1 MPKGAL
7 LDWMILSR
15 IPLIV
20 VGGSDLR
27 SVSFKLANR
36 GDVFGEHHFLFN
48 VLLPLLSALQL
59 GGEDINRK
67 YCSTNAALQ
76 FAGVVPSLSLSLSDI
91 PHFREIFLA
100 AFFPCAEESYG
111 RREGGRRGVT
121 WPGFLH
127 LRRSIL
133 CPVCFES
140 ILYISP
146 CLTLEVL
153 YRSKHEFIL
162 WT

>member
-48 VLLPLLSALQL
+48 MLLHLLSALPL

-76 FAGVVPSLSLSLSDI
+76 FAGVVPSLSLSRISHILGRYFSL
-91 PHFREIFLA
+91 HFSPVPRKVMVA
-100 AFFPCAEESYG
+100 G
-111 RREGGRRGVT
+111 RREAAV
-121 WPGFLH
+121 
-127 LRRSIL
+127 
-133 CPVCFES
+133 V
-140 ILYISP
+140 
-146 CLTLEVL
+146 
-153 YRSKHEFIL
+153 
-162 WT
+162 